1 MSRVASSAQW
11 TSSSRSSI
19 GDPDSASR
27 TFLNSRSLLTPASSS
42 TAAISSGKASRIG
55 PSASAVVTLS
65 QEPRRTA
72 TLATLARAAASV
84 VLPTPASPPRNTS
97 RPLPSSV
104 SPSNPSSD
112 ARKPAR
118 SISTPAIKS
127 RHPPEQP
134 IPARSRSEGL
144 AHAVQAADDAGGQR
158 ADAGHG
164 HRDDVAVRQAE
175 RRGRHQAGPGGQ
187 HDAVGVDVGAHQVAD
202 EVVEPAA

>member
-1 MSRVASSAQW
+1 MSRVASSAQG
-11 TSSSRSSI
+11 TSSGRSSI
-19 GDPDSASR
+19 GDPDSAPR

-42 TAAISSGKASRIG
+42 TAVISSGKASRIG

-72 TLATLARAAASV
+72 TPAASARAAASV

-97 RPLPSSV
+97 RPLPSSA

-112 ARKPAR
+112 SRKPAR

-134 IPARSRSEGL
+134 IPAPAHGSLTAQEGHDQALGVRSQPEWLCPPWSPIG
-144 AHAVQAADDAGGQR
+144 R
-158 ADAGHG
+158 AP
-164 HRDDVAVRQAE
+164 Q
-175 RRGRHQAGPGGQ
+175 
-187 HDAVGVDVGAHQVAD
+187 
-202 EVVEPAA
+202 EPALPVPVNHGDVTLPWS